1 MVSKIK
7 TVTID
12 GNQAAAT
19 VAHLT
24 NEVIAIYP
32 ITPASPMGEWAD
44 EWSSRKQ
51 PNLWGTVPD
60 IVEMQSEAGAAGA
73 IHGAL
78 QVGSLTTTFTASQGL
93 LLMIPNMF
101 KIAGELTPT
110 VFHVAARSVAAQ
122 ALSIF
127 GDHSDVMTA
136 RSTGFALLASNS
148 PQEAM
153 DFALIAQAAT
163 LESRIPIIHFFDGF
177 RTSHEV
183 AKVISI
189 DLSII
194 KQMIDPQH
202 ITAHRQRA
210 LSPEHPVLRGSSQ
223 NPDVFFQARES
234 VNPYYIAMP
243 GIVQK
248 VMDQFATLSGRQ
260 YKLFDYVGADD
271 AERIIILMGSGAE
284 TAHETVDYLTAQG
297 EKVGLVKVHL
307 FRPLDSTALLE
318 AIPTSVTHIAVLDR
332 TKEPGAD
339 GEPLYKDVLTTL
351 AQDYCSDNSRF
362 TAMPKIIGG
371 RFGLSS
377 KEFTPAMVKAVF
389 DELDSVSPRNNFTV
403 GIIDDVTQRSL
414 DWDESY
420 RTQANAETFQAVFY
434 GLGSDGTVSAN
445 KNSIKIIGECTDKY
459 VQGYFVYDSKKS
471 GAVTISHL
479 RFGDKHIRSAYLIG
493 HGDAD
498 FIGCHQPVFLER
510 YPMLDMAAENAI
522 FLLNSSAPAEK
533 VWQTLPEKMQQQIID
548 KHIKFY
554 VIDAYKVAESTGMD
568 KRINTIMQTCFFSIS
583 GILPKEQAIESIK
596 QAVEKTYGK
605 KGKRLVEF
613 NFKAIDETLQNLF
626 EVTVPEKNIPDKIG
640 AHLKLQENI
649 PVTATDFVKR
659 VTAEI
664 IAGRGDHIPVS
675 LFPVDGSYPTG
686 TAAYEKRNIA
696 LEVPVLDETLC
707 TQCGKCP
714 LVCPHGVIRSKAY
727 DQSFVTNAPDSFK
740 SMPIKGKDFEQT
752 LHMTYQISPEDCT
765 GCGLCADICPIHD
778 KTNVSHKALNMVP
791 YTPALR
797 EQEKLNWK
805 FFLGLPEYER
815 ASVKSKTI
823 KGAMLL
829 QPLFEFSGACEGC
842 GETPYIKLASQLFGD
857 RMVVANATGCSSIYG
872 GNLPTTPWTKNAE
885 GRGPA
890 WSNSLF
896 EDNAEFGLGMRIALD
911 KQKQYATE
919 LLQQLQPE
927 LDETL
932 VTDIL
937 TADESSEEGIQQQRQ
952 RIQRLKNKLTSIN
965 KQEATELDTL
975 AESLSRKSV
984 WIIGGDGWAYDIG
997 YGGLDHVLASGRD
1010 VNILVL
1016 DTEVYSNTGGQTS
1029 KATPRGAVA
1038 KFSAGGK
1045 PSPKKD
1051 LALLAM
1057 DYENVYVAH
1066 VAYGAKDIQT
1076 LHAFNEAEAYPG
1088 PSLIIA
1094 YSPCIAHG
1102 IDLKNNHQQ
1111 QQLAV
1116 DSGHWPLFRY
1126 NPQNAKQGINPLH
1139 LDSKA
1144 PSIPYREFVETEIR
1158 FNMLWRTHPETA
1170 EKLLEQS
1177 QQDVLHRY
1185 HFYEQLAGLPWE
1197 AADANQ
1203 PPHRKLAT
1211 ALNQQAQSSIQNNN
1225 ENNPKSNET
1234 NTEQPS

>member
-1 MVSKIK
+1 MSKFE

-19 VAHLT
+19 IAYLT

-44 EWSSRKQ
+44 EWASRQ
-51 PNLWGTVPD
+51 QSNLWGSVPS
-60 IVEMQSEAGAAGA
+60 IIEMQSEGGAAGA

-78 QVGSLTTTFTASQGL
+78 QAGTLTTTFTASQGL

-101 KIAGELTPT
+101 KIAGELSPT
-110 VFHVAARSVAAQ
+110 VFHVASRSVAAQ

-127 GDHSDVMTA
+127 GDHSDVMAA
-136 RSTGFALLASNS
+136 RSSGFAFLCSNS
-148 PQEAM
+148 PQEVM
-153 DFALIAQAAT
+153 DMALISQAAT
-163 LESRIPIIHFFDGF
+163 LQSRIPIVHFFDGF

-183 AKVISI
+183 AKVTPI
-189 DLSII
+189 DTDIMKKLIHL
-194 KQMIDPQH
+194 QDVAQ
-202 ITAHRQRA
+202 HRQRA

-234 VNPYYIAMP
+234 VNKYYQAMP
-243 GIVQK
+243 DIVQNT
-248 VMDQFATLSGRQ
+248 MDEFARQTGRK
-260 YKLFDYVGADD
+260 YKLFDYIGSKN
-271 AERIIILMGSGAE
+271 AERIVILMGSGAE
-284 TAHETVDYLTAQG
+284 TAQETVEYLCAKG
-297 EKVGLVKVHL
+297 EETGLIKVRL
-307 FRPLDSTALLE
+307 FRPLDSEALIK
-318 AIPTSVTHIAVLDR
+318 AIPSSVSKIAVLDR
-332 TKEPGAD
+332 TKEPGSD
-339 GEPLYKDVLTTL
+339 GEPLYKDIVTVL
-351 AQDYCSDNSRF
+351 AQYQCGKKPKF
-362 TAMPKIIGG
+362 TRMPLVIGG

-377 KEFTPAMVKAVF
+377 KEFTPGMVKAVF
-389 DELDSVSPRNNFTV
+389 DELNSVMPKNNFTI
-403 GIIDDVTQRSL
+403 GITDDVTHQSL
-414 DWDESY
+414 TWDETF
-420 RTQANAETFQAVFY
+420 RTDAHKDAFQAVFY

-471 GAVTISHL
+471 GAVTVSHL
-479 RFGDKHIRSAYLIG
+479 RFGDKPIHSTYLIG
-493 HGDAD
+493 DEDAN
-498 FIGCHQPVFLER
+498 FVACHQPVFLER
-510 YPMLDMAAENAI
+510 YPMLNKAADNAV
-522 FLLNSSAPAEK
+522 FLLNTEIPPDK
-533 VWQTLPEKMQQQIID
+533 VWQSLPGDMQQQIIN
-548 KHIKFY
+548 KKISFY
-554 VIDAYKVAESTGMD
+554 VIDAYKVAEISGMD

-583 GILPKEQAIESIK
+583 GVLPKDQAIQSIK

-605 KGKRLVEF
+605 KGQRLIEF
-613 NFKAIDETLQNLF
+613 NFQAIDKALENLYEVIVPNKVDTKVILQSKF
-626 EVTVPEKNIPDKIG
+626 SKSTPDFIKN
-640 AHLKLQENI
+640 
-649 PVTATDFVKR
+649 

-664 IAGRGDHIPVS
+664 IAGRGDSIPVS
-675 LFPVDGSYPTG
+675 LFPDDGSYAVG

-696 LEVPVLDETLC
+696 LEIPVLDENLC

-714 LVCPHGVIRSKAY
+714 LVCPHGVIRSKVY
-727 DQSFVTNAPDSFK
+727 NDSLIKTAPESFK
-740 SMPIKGKDFEQT
+740 SMPVKGKDFAENH
-752 LHMTYQISPEDCT
+752 LMSYQVSPEDCT

-778 KTNVSHKALNMVP
+778 KANVSHKALNMVP
-791 YTPALR
+791 YTNDLR
-797 EQEKLNWK
+797 EQEKENWG
-805 FFLGLPEYER
+805 FFLSLPEYDR
-815 ASVKSKTI
+815 VHLKTNTI
-823 KGAMLL
+823 KGAMIL

-857 RMVVANATGCSSIYG
+857 RMLVANATGCSSIYG

-896 EDNAEFGLGMRIALD
+896 EDNAEFGLGMRLSVD
-911 KQKQYATE
+911 KQKEYATE
-919 LLQQLQPE
+919 LLLKLKTE
-927 LDETL
+927 LGESLVDE
-932 VTDIL
+932 IL
-937 TADESSEEGIQQQRQ
+937 SADESTEAGIEQQRK
-952 RIQRLKNKLTSIN
+952 RLLTVRTGLTSIRPV
-965 KQEATELDTL
+965 EARELETVLDTL
-975 AESLSRKSV
+975 ARKSV

-1076 LHAFNEAEAYPG
+1076 IHAFNEAEAYPG

-1144 PSIPYREFVETEIR
+1144 PSIPYREFIETEIR
-1158 FNMLWRTHPETA
+1158 FNMLWRTHPDVA
-1170 EKLLEQS
+1170 EKLLEQA

-1185 HFYEQLAGLPWE
+1185 HFYEQLADLPWDE
-1197 AADANQ
+1197 VNSTQ

-1211 ALNQQAQSSIQNNN
+1211 AIKEHVKNNKERSRESIAGGDQHD
-1225 ENNPKSNET
+1225 
-1234 NTEQPS
+1234 